1 MAYMV
6 QESIYMY
13 TKDASVLRQQMES
26 YAEYMDKL
34 IEESEDGGALRKLR
48 AKFRKLQGIH
58 KIVTSAE
65 DSSQQEE
72 WAAKSPLQEKQR
84 DLLRQVEEMAE
95 QVTV

>member
-1 MAYMV
+1 
-6 QESIYMY
+6 
-13 TKDASVLRQQMES
+13 
-26 YAEYMDKL
+26 
-34 IEESEDGGALRKLR
+34 LR